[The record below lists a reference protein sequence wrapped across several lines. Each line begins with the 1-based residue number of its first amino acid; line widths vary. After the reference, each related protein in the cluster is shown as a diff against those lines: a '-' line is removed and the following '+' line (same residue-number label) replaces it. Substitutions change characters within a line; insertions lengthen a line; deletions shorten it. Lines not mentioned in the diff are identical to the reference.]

1 MSRSHDSE
9 DANVE
14 FIRLLFRSPVE
25 EEIAHRWAS
34 RLSKLI
40 GAQAM
45 RLRPNTTLAEMLH
58 WAASRGVCS
67 MDFVV
72 VFEPEL
78 RMELAE
84 FLEHADDATF
94 REMVEHYAGR
104 FESHAS

>member
-1 MSRSHDSE
+1 MAGTHESKE
-9 DANVE
+9 VNIE

-25 EEIAHRWAS
+25 DEVAHRWAS

-40 GAQAM
+40 GARIM
-45 RLRPNTTLAEMLH
+45 SLRPDTTLAEILQ
-58 WAASRGVCS
+58 WAARGGVCS

-84 FLEHADDATF
+84 FLDHAEQVTF
-94 REMVEHYAGR
+94 REMVERYAGQ
-104 FESHAS
+104 F